1 MGQEDLEVEW
11 LAPNRFMQPAER
23 RRARY
28 LLRQQKSL
36 RDQEQRPANGEPL
49 TKAQR
54 EKLDARWRASHA
66 RLEEL
71 SMDMLKRY
79 LGVGKYSVLHVR
91 RLDGLATLLQV
102 LTAEVVFNDW
112 NRRWMWCVNGRGL
125 RKNGTL
131 GFADADTC
139 FNIADVRRRRL
150 DGTWQRIQPVDDME
164 ERA

>member
-1 MGQEDLEVEW
+1 MRLQIRTEW
-11 LAPNRFMQPAER
+11 DRKMQPVER
-23 RRARY
+23 RRVRY

-36 RDQEQRPANGEPL
+36 RDQEQHRANGEPL

-79 LGVGKYSVLHVR
+79 LGVGKYSVLRVR
-91 RLDGLATLLQV
+91 RLDGLETLLQV
-102 LTAEVVFNDW
+102 LTAEVEFNDW
-112 NRRWMWCVNGRGL
+112 NRRWMWCVSGRRL

-131 GFADADTC
+131 GLADAYTY

-150 DGTWQRIQPVDDME
+150 DGTWRRIRPVEDME
-164 ERA
+164 ERV